1 MIRPASQLSFLPDDY
16 LERKS
21 QRRANVICGVLFVAV
36 MAGVGSAFSLSEQ
49 ATRRVERE
57 YDRLEAQYLGEARR
71 LEQVRQMQEK
81 QKRMAH
87 QAELTASLLERVPR
101 SYLLAEVTNSMPAG
115 VSLLEFS
122 MDSKPRAGPAP
133 AEAAKTAYEL
143 KKAAR
148 QGAAKTPAGPPP
160 PEIRQVDVHIR
171 MTGIA
176 QTDVQVAQFLN
187 RLSRS
192 RLMKDVNLVFTEELK
207 QQEDRLR
214 KFQME
219 MMLDPRAEVVNPV
232 DAGSPTAAVELKEA
246 GR

>member
-1 MIRPASQLSFLPDDY
+1 MTRPASTLNFLPDDY
-16 LERKS
+16 LERKA

-36 MAGVGSAFSLSEQ
+36 MAGVGAAFSLSEQ
-49 ATRRVERE
+49 ATRRVEQE
-57 YDRLEAQYLGEARR
+57 YARVEAQYVNEARR

-101 SYLLAEVTNSMPAG
+101 SYLLAEITNSMPAG

-122 MDSKPRAGPAP
+122 LDSKPRAASTP
-133 AEAAKTAYEL
+133 AETPKTAYEL
-143 KKAAR
+143 KKAAK
-148 QGAAKTPAGPPP
+148 QGAARADAPPP
-160 PEIRQVDVHIR
+160 PAVRQVDVQIK
-171 MTGIA
+171 MTGVA

-192 RLMKDVNLVFTEELK
+192 RLLKDVNLVYTDEMK
-207 QQEDRLR
+207 QQDDRLR

-219 MMLDPRAEVVNPV
+219 MMLNPAAEVVDPSGQG
-232 DAGSPTAAVELKEA
+232 ARTAAVELTET
-246 GR
+246 RR